1 MTRIRFIGKLKT
13 LKDSFSTKLSPN
25 EKHAIPE
32 KSTDIKPQDNSSQ
45 SKTITEYNETLYAN
59 PLIKKTGDRNFEHIE
74 TSIDTLNQDRSK
86 SEIERAVDRILARKQ
101 KK

>member
-25 EKHAIPE
+25 EK
-32 KSTDIKPQDNSSQ
+32 STISDESNVIKPKETPSQ
-45 SKTITEYNETLYAN
+45 PKTIAEYNETLYAN
-59 PLIKKTGDRNFEHIE
+59 PLIKKTGDRNFEYIE
-74 TSIDTLNQDRSK
+74 TSIDTLNQNKSK
-86 SEIERAVDRILARKQ
+86 SEIEEAVDRILARKQ